1 VELQDQLKPIQDAG
15 GRVVAVSTDALESSR
30 SLASQLHLGYP
41 ILQDRDHALG
51 SAFDVFH
58 LPMSGMDMGPVD
70 SHSMFVVDANG
81 RVAWKKLAA
90 DTMHVSVDE
99 VVNAVKAA

>member
-1 VELQDQLKPIQDAG
+1 MELQDQLGPIQDAG
-15 GRVVAVSTDALESSR
+15 GRVVAVSTDTLESSR

-51 SAFDVFH
+51 SAFDVFR

-81 RVAWKKLAA
+81 RVGWKKLAP

-99 VVNAVKAA
+99 VVNALKVA